1 MRVENNIL
9 LSDYSNQ
16 KYPLDS
22 FDLVGEVE
30 YHDEHP
36 PYNGWTFKI
45 KPIDVVIGI
54 INSNLSGAESYY
66 LIPSGNEQNVR
77 DTYKLIF
84 DYKNGFVL
92 PHEPV
97 QYELTAKGKAFLK
110 LSDMVGTDAAFDIL
124 DSQGSL
130 N

>member
-1 MRVENNIL
+1 M
-9 LSDYSNQ
+9 DC
-16 KYPLDS
+16 

-30 YHDEHP
+30 YHKEPDK
-36 PYNGWTFKI
+36 YTGWTFAI
-45 KPIDVVIGI
+45 KPKDLTIGI
-54 INSNLSGAESYY
+54 INPNLDGADWFY
-66 LIPSGNEQNVR
+66 LIPSDNEQNVR

-84 DYKNGFVL
+84 DYKDGFVL